1 MTRTTDTV
9 RLVDEH
15 GRLIGVVS
23 RALYEDQTSVAAA
36 IRNLLDERMS
46 QDLARER
53 HHHNIDK
60 ENIKVPNYD
69 DDVPMK
75 NTTESPFSQAR
86 NFVKEQL
93 RYATAEY
100 EDAQKQQAL
109 ARERMDRCQYELERL
124 GRAFDILNGEQ
135 AMEGI
140 NMAAEKAYR

>member
-1 MTRTTDTV
+1 MTTTDEVV
-9 RLVDEH
+9 RLIDEQ
-15 GRLIGVVS
+15 GRLVS
-23 RALYEDQTSVAAA
+23 MMSRQVYEDHAHHAAV
-36 IRNLLDERMS
+36 IRTYLEDRMS
-46 QDLARER
+46 QDLARAR
-53 HHHNIDK
+53 HNIE
-60 ENIKVPNYD
+60 ENIKMPHYD
-69 DDVPMK
+69 DDGPKMA
-75 NTTESPFSQAR
+75 TTESPFSQAR